1 MLPSAHALY
10 WPDNQSLALE
20 HNSTSPMENEQ
31 DSISVMV
38 IMINCVGFSSSKET
52 DLWNFK

>member
-1 MLPSAHALY
+1 
-10 WPDNQSLALE
+10 
-20 HNSTSPMENEQ
+20 MENEQ